1 MIITS
6 NNMRFIAPLFLLFC
20 LSLCTFLTSCGPSE
34 DEVKKLAQN
43 SFKGGY
49 ARAVEDMNNVAAK
62 GRSEMSALMSGRLIL
77 YSFVL
82 VFLTLCGPAMM
93 EWCRVNIGALFK
105 ISIENQVELFK
116 FSYVSVAI
124 ITLGYSLY
132 NFGFQYS
139 TPVVV
144 FLAGTIF
151 PYFKFIE
158 ALENNDINERKTNF
172 AKIKSLFFLC
182 AVVIIVYSVLSE
194 DGFMN
199 IKLDTR

>member
-1 MIITS
+1 
-6 NNMRFIAPLFLLFC
+6 MRFIAPLFLLFC
-20 LSLCTFLTSCGPSE
+20 LFLCTFLTSCGPSE

-43 SFKGGY
+43 SY
-49 ARAVEDMNNVAAK
+49 NIAVKDMKNAAVQ
-62 GRSEMSALMSGRLIL
+62 GRNEMSAFMSGRLIL

-82 VFLTLCGPAMM
+82 VFLTLCGPALM

-105 ISIENQVELFK
+105 MSIGDQVELFK
-116 FSYVSVAI
+116 FFYVSAAI
-124 ITLGYSLY
+124 ITLGYSLF

-151 PYFKFIE
+151 PYLKFIE

-172 AKIKSLFFLC
+172 AKIKTLFFLC
-182 AVVIIVYSVLSE
+182 FVVIIIYSVLSE
-194 DGFMN
+194 DGFMS